1 MRATRWTFA
10 VAVLTALG
18 VLPVPGKS
26 IAASAH
32 SRPELAS
39 LNPID
44 LEGATVVAAVKQ
56 TPAEIR
62 SGRLGH

>member
-1 MRATRWTFA
+1 MTATRWTFA

-18 VLPVPGKS
+18 VLPVPSESPGAGTRGRSPLK
-26 IAASAH
+26 
-32 SRPELAS
+32 S

-56 TPAEIR
+56 TPTEVR